1 MVGQLVDH
9 PLPVDL
15 LLGCVVQHMQADQ
28 PRQQVVVLHGTWSRF
43 LSYRISIT
51 KFDNTSLT
59 SDCLPLVREVSDPA
73 TLRIHHGFAVFLAER
88 AALRLRQDVQH
99 GL

>member
-1 MVGQLVDH
+1 VVGQLVDH

-43 LSYRISIT
+43 LFHIEYR
-51 KFDNTSLT
+51 
-59 SDCLPLVREVSDPA
+59 
-73 TLRIHHGFAVFLAER
+73 
-88 AALRLRQDVQH
+88 
-99 GL
+99 